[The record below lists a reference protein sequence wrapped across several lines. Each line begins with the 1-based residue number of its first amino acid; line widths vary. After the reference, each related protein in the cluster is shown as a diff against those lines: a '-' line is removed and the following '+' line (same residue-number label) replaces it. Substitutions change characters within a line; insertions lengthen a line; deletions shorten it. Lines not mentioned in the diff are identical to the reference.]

1 MEVVRA
7 DDLEG
12 DLKLLLRTMAKE
24 ALRLRS
30 TALFDPAYEVV
41 DAGRVHFPLEMRA
54 LLAPGCVVPATLG
67 QLQEEF
73 AVLFAG
79 QVGALDQL
87 VELGKKHVLS
97 LARLVLLLLLSP
109 FVVLLL
115 EVGLAARL

>member
-1 MEVVRA
+1 
-7 DDLEG
+7 
-12 DLKLLLRTMAKE
+12 
-24 ALRLRS
+24 
-30 TALFDPAYEVV
+30 
-41 DAGRVHFPLEMRA
+41 MRA